1 MINLLAG
8 ENSSTS
14 TGIFTKEGVFRNE
27 RISKSWPQE
36 RLLGWAGG
44 NYTFKC
50 HICND
55 YFMGDKR
62 ASMCY
67 PCAVKREKE
76 MIDDNKGSGI

>member
-1 MINLLAG
+1 MSEPSG
-8 ENSSTS
+8 
-14 TGIFTKEGVFRNE
+14 GFTNEGVFSSE
-27 RISKSWPQE
+27 ILSSTWPKE

-50 HICND
+50 IICKEV
-55 YFMGDKR
+55 FIGDKR

-76 MIDDNKGSGI
+76 MIKNDEGAGI